1 MSAEKLGQSHDKVVI
16 PIAGAINMKLQ
27 TPHLPWANVVSTAT
41 VHFNELSKTFK
52 SEGSWDFEEPLV
64 LPRLGIQ
71 PIEKTHKNI
80 YDLVERKLDK
90 YPDNVQAVLVGHSLG
105 GLSVARLCQNT
116 GDSRIAGGITVDS
129 PHRGKFSGPIGGM
142 TELLMRRLINSE
154 EFSDETA
161 RLAEEAQKSD
171 NHPKLTMTATSSKFV
186 TSSSALPDYVGAR
199 RVLFVP
205 WSQESEDV
213 NDGIERIAGP
223 NLGHMSILTH
233 GVATAGLLRLASD
246 IVRPNT

>member
-1 MSAEKLGQSHDKVVI
+1 
-16 PIAGAINMKLQ
+16 
-27 TPHLPWANVVSTAT
+27 
-41 VHFNELSKTFK
+41 
-52 SEGSWDFEEPLV
+52 
-64 LPRLGIQ
+64 
-71 PIEKTHKNI
+71 
-80 YDLVERKLDK
+80 
-90 YPDNVQAVLVGHSLG
+90 VLVGHSLG

-116 GDSRIAGGITVDS
+116 EDSRIAGGITVDS

-154 EFSDETA
+154 EFTDETA

-186 TSSSALPDYVGAR
+186 TSSSALPNYAGAR

-205 WSQESEDV
+205 WSQESDDT
-213 NDGIERIAGP
+213 NDGIERISGP
-223 NLGHMSILTH
+223 NLGHMTILTH
-233 GVATAGLLRLASD
+233 GVATAGMLRLASD